1 MRHFRPAAERGHA
14 NHGWLDSFHS
24 FSFADYYDPDY
35 MGFSALRVINEDR
48 IAGGAGFPTHPH
60 KEMEILTYVLAGAV
74 AHQDSMGNVTTVPAG
89 EFQIM
94 SAGTG
99 ITHSEF
105 NPNPDVELHLY
116 QIWILPNRP
125 KVTPRYAQQRFA
137 EVEGRQLILS
147 PDAVEGSLQVYQ
159 DMRLW
164 RWQGAPGAASQS
176 IALPEGRRV
185 WLQGVRGVVS
195 VDGQPLAAGDG
206 LALWNESALTLDV
219 PGDEPAELLWFDLS

>member
-147 PDAVEGSLQVYQ
+147 PDAAEGSLQVYQ

-164 RWQGAPGAASQS
+164 RWQRAPGAASQT

-206 LALWNESALTLDV
+206 LALWNESELTLDV